1 MILNSIPVRIWV
13 FLMCPESPDLDGR
26 GRVGG
31 SKSREEGNWGPLTRV
46 KPFNQAA
53 KGLADQF

>member
-1 MILNSIPVRIWV
+1 
-13 FLMCPESPDLDGR
+13 MCPESPDLDGR